1 MQHLSS
7 SIENEQLMVSL
18 LSFYLWFFSHM
29 IAVSTFFSLPEIFFE
44 MGQAEDAKN
53 THKLWAVFY
62 KNTIFR
68 SKA

>member
-1 MQHLSS
+1 MQHLTS

-29 IAVSTFFSLPEIFFE
+29 IAVSTFFSLPEILFE

-53 THKLWAVFY
+53 TQTVSC
-62 KNTIFR
+62 IF
-68 SKA
+68 